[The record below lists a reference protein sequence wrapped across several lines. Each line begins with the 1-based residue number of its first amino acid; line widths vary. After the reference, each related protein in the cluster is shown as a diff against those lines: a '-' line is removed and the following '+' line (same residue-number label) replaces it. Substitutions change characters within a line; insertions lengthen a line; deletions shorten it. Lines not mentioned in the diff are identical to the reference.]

1 MSRGKKPR
9 FQLVQT
15 GSETLRWRL
24 LGGNNTSLGTS
35 ALDYHRTEDC
45 LASISWLGAHLDD
58 LTAEFGH
65 AGGGRWRWR
74 LRNGTEAV
82 AVAAHA
88 YGRRIEAQRGLDRFR
103 TATGEATTDG
113 RIETITDWRKKYRMN
128 SRENSERRNR

>member
-1 MSRGKKPR
+1 M
-9 FQLVQT
+9 
-15 GSETLRWRL
+15 RWRL

-35 ALDYHRTEDC
+35 ALDYRRSEDC
-45 LASISWLGAHLDD
+45 LASISWLSVHLGE

-74 LRNGTEAV
+74 LRSGTDAV

-103 TATGEATTDG
+103 AATKEATTTEK
-113 RIETITDWRKKYRMN
+113 IETVIDWRKKYRMN
-128 SRENSERRNR
+128 SRESSERRIGDQ